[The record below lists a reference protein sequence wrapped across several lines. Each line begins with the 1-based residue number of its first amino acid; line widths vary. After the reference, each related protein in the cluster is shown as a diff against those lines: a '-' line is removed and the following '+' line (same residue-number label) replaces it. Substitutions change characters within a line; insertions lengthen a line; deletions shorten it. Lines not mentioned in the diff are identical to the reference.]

1 MVAWA
6 AVDAWAAAP
15 ERRRADVFL
24 PLVVFPGE
32 RTAALEPSA
41 APLRDTIARYLPRVG
56 AILCRGFRVAEDAD
70 FERFV
75 ALTAPREPRV
85 AGRLWL
91 WCAVPARGQRVVL
104 VDRRELEGAV
114 SPSVQRRWLGRA
126 RLDGFG
132 DGLAA
137 AALSLGGARDR
148 RGTAVGE
155 AARTPGGA
163 GPDASGA
170 LDELDRY
177 ELEVALESCSCEL
190 SLEARD
196 VLLLDTALIA
206 HALRAD
212 GGIVLRRGP
221 GASG

>member
-1 MVAWA
+1 RAAPVGDERARGCCCAARGALRGAARTMVAWA

-91 WCAVPARGQRVVL
+91 W
-104 VDRRELEGAV
+104 
-114 SPSVQRRWLGRA
+114 
-126 RLDGFG
+126 
-132 DGLAA
+132 
-137 AALSLGGARDR
+137 
-148 RGTAVGE
+148 
-155 AARTPGGA
+155 
-163 GPDASGA
+163 
-170 LDELDRY
+170 
-177 ELEVALESCSCEL
+177 
-190 SLEARD
+190 
-196 VLLLDTALIA
+196 
-206 HALRAD
+206 
-212 GGIVLRRGP
+212 
-221 GASG
+221 